1 MKQMSKKNI
10 KKSIKLQ
17 GSAGKGAV
25 CDDQIIALATAILT
39 LTIASRSRC
48 SMVNNWLAEKRK
60 TKNFGRISIA
70 FYVKLPS
77 NISIKKGKWKTH
89 ICSSTTVGLC
99 KFWSFILAKKTSI
112 STRHFSWANLFIN
125 SVTEK
130 HKVVWKKKSESWF
143 RENMEFLL
151 ARSSQEL

>member
-48 SMVNNWLAEKRK
+48 SMVNNWLAEKGK
-60 TKNFGRISIA
+60 PRISVGSQSH
-70 FYVKLPS
+70 FMS
-77 NISIKKGKWKTH
+77 NFPATY
-89 ICSSTTVGLC
+89 
-99 KFWSFILAKKTSI
+99 
-112 STRHFSWANLFIN
+112 
-125 SVTEK
+125 
-130 HKVVWKKKSESWF
+130 
-143 RENMEFLL
+143 
-151 ARSSQEL
+151 Q

>member
-48 SMVNNWLAEKRK
+48 SMVNNWLAEKKENQEFRSDLNRILCQTSQQHINKKRQVKNSHLSFNNSRLLQVLKLHLGKENIHIDK
-60 TKNFGRISIA
+60 TFFMS
-70 FYVKLPS
+70 
-77 NISIKKGKWKTH
+77 
-89 ICSSTTVGLC
+89 
-99 KFWSFILAKKTSI
+99 
-112 STRHFSWANLFIN
+112 
-125 SVTEK
+125 
-130 HKVVWKKKSESWF
+130 
-143 RENMEFLL
+143 
-151 ARSSQEL
+151 

>member
-1 MKQMSKKNI
+1 MSKKNI

-17 GSAGKGAV
+17 GSAGKDAV
-25 CDDQIIALATAILT
+25 YDDQIIALATARLT

-77 NISIKKGKWKTH
+77 NISIKKASENSHLFLNNSRPLQVLKLHLGKENIHIDKTFFM
-89 ICSSTTVGLC
+89 S
-99 KFWSFILAKKTSI
+99 
-112 STRHFSWANLFIN
+112 
-125 SVTEK
+125 
-130 HKVVWKKKSESWF
+130 
-143 RENMEFLL
+143 
-151 ARSSQEL
+151 